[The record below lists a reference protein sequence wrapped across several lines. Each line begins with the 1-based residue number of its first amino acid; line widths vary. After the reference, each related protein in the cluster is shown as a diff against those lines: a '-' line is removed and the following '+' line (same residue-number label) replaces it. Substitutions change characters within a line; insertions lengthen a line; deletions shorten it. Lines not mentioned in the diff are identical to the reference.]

1 MFIRQL
7 ETTVIKSILLDRY
20 ENGIFQDLRDFMKR
34 IPISLEQLT
43 ILIRIDAF
51 RFTRQNKKELLWD
64 AHFILK
70 KDKKTKPL
78 QTLFNEKPKEFK
90 LPELYS
96 DPLETAYDELELIGF
111 STSISPFKLLSEMP
125 STRLLSRD
133 LANMINKQ
141 VEIVGYLVHI
151 KRTLASGD
159 KTMSFGVFVD
169 LEGDWIDTVHFPYIL
184 KKYPFRGPGCY
195 SIKGK
200 VVEEFGFVS
209 IEVSELYRLA
219 NINLEE
225 PSTRLRRKI
234 TPGN

>member
-1 MFIRQL
+1 
-7 ETTVIKSILLDRY
+7 
-20 ENGIFQDLRDFMKR
+20 
-34 IPISLEQLT
+34 
-43 ILIRIDAF
+43 
-51 RFTRQNKKELLWD
+51 
-64 AHFILK
+64 
-70 KDKKTKPL
+70 
-78 QTLFNEKPKEFK
+78 
-90 LPELYS
+90 
-96 DPLETAYDELELIGF
+96 
-111 STSISPFKLLSEMP
+111 MP